1 MELMTE
7 ALFYNARPVFTVDGE
22 DISDLARDILY
33 LSVSETSDG
42 LKSLEARFTAIG
54 PMQGRNTESLL
65 YLDGRQLDF
74 GKRLQVS
81 IGPRSRQRFV
91 FDGFISALE
100 IQFDEAQEPEMCVF
114 AEDKLMDLRMTRRS
128 RTFEEM
134 SDQQIA
140 EELAGEHGLQTD
152 VNAQGPTYNQIQ
164 QCNMSDLAF
173 LRERGRLLQAEVWLD
188 GETLHFATRD
198 NRQATSMTLIRG
210 TDLVQV
216 KVLADL
222 AHQRTKVHICGFDA
236 NNAEAID
243 ESVGEE
249 AIAGEIGGGRSGV
262 SILQNAFGERVSKRV
277 MEVPLD
283 SAEATAWAEAEMRRR
298 GRQFVTVN
306 GVANGV
312 PDLIVGSILNLEQIG
327 EPFSGEGYYVTKVQQ
342 EFSLAYGH
350 RTHFEAQRA
359 FIN

>member
-1 MELMTE
+1 MTE
-7 ALFYNARPVFTVDGE
+7 TLFYNARPVFTLDGQ

-42 LKSLEARFTAIG
+42 LKSLEARFTAMG
-54 PMQGRNTESLL
+54 PMPGRSTESLL
-65 YLDGRQLDF
+65 YLNGRELDF

-100 IQFDEAQEPEMCVF
+100 IQFDEAQEPEVCVF

-128 RTFEEM
+128 RTFEDM

-140 EELAGEHGLQTD
+140 EELAGEHGLQTQ

-188 GETLHFATRD
+188 GDTLHFATRD
-198 NRQATSMTLIRG
+198 QRQATNLTLIRG
-210 TDLVQV
+210 TDLIQV
-216 KVLADL
+216 RILADL
-222 AHQRTKVHICGFDA
+222 AHQRTKVHIGGFDA
-236 NNAEAID
+236 NSVEAID
-243 ESVGEE
+243 ESAGEE
-249 AIAGEIGGGRSGV
+249 AISAEAVGGRSGV
-262 SILQNAFGERVSKRV
+262 SILQNTFGQRISKRV
-277 MEVPLD
+277 MEVPLIA
-283 SAEATAWAEAEMRRR
+283 AEASAWAEAEMRRR
-298 GRQFVTVN
+298 ARQFVTVN
-306 GVANGV
+306 AIATGVA
-312 PDLIVGSILNLEQIG
+312 DLIVGSTLNLEQVG
-327 EPFSGEGYYVTKVQQ
+327 EPFSGDGYYVTKVQQ
-342 EFSLAYGH
+342 EFTLAYGH

-359 FIN
+359 FIK

>member
-1 MELMTE
+1 MTE
-7 ALFYNARPVFTVDGE
+7 ALFYNARPVFTVEGE

-33 LSVSETSDG
+33 LSVTETCDG
-42 LKSLEARFTAIG
+42 LKSMEARFTAIG
-54 PMQGRNTESLL
+54 PIPGRRTESLL

-81 IGPRSRQRFV
+81 IGPSSRQRFV

-100 IQFDEAQEPEMCVF
+100 VQFDEAQEPEICVY

-140 EELAGEHGLQTD
+140 EELAGEHGLQAD

-173 LRERGRLLQAEVWLD
+173 LRDRGRLLQAEVWLD
-188 GETLHFATRD
+188 GDTLHFATRD
-198 NRQATSMTLIRG
+198 NRQGTSLTLIRG
-210 TDLVQV
+210 TDLIQV
-216 KVLADL
+216 RVLADL
-222 AHQRTKVHICGFDA
+222 AHQRTQVHIGGFDA
-236 NNAEAID
+236 NNAQAID

-249 AIAGEIGGGRSGV
+249 AISAETAGGRSGI
-262 SILQNAFGERVSKRV
+262 SILQNAFGERISKRV

-283 SAEATAWAEAEMRRR
+283 AIEATAWAEGEMRRR

-306 GVANGV
+306 AIANGV
-312 PDLIVGSILNLEQIG
+312 ADLIVGSTLNLEQIG

-342 EFSLAYGH
+342 EYTLAHGH
-350 RTHFEAQRA
+350 RTLFEAQRA
-359 FIN
+359 FII